1 MMEILWAFVKIIWG
15 LILLWLGLYFLIA
28 LVQLGMPTAQRKK
41 KKENDQN
48 RRYKDERISSIH

>member
-28 LVQLGMPTAQRKK
+28 LVQLRMPTAQRKK